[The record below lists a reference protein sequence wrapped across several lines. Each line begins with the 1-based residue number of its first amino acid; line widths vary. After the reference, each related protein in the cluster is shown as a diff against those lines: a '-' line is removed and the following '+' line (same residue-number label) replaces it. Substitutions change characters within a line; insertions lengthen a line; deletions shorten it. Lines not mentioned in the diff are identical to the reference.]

1 MLDLRNRK
9 CPFFEELC
17 STVKCT
23 MWEERLENCII
34 RLLPYNL
41 YKLDRSIT
49 MLFPTDSQPWAS
61 KPPKD

>member
-1 MLDLRNRK
+1 MFDLASKK

-17 STVKCT
+17 STTKCT

-41 YKLDRSIT
+41 YKLDRSISMT
-49 MLFPTDSQPWAS
+49 FPINPQPG
-61 KPPKD
+61 PPPMPTK